1 MGWWI
6 GSDKLSTEQREII
19 VAIKKNLTQVHW
31 VQGAAGVG
39 KTTVLADLAQELYVE
54 SQELYAEYPNASF
67 YYLTYTHALKE
78 LARKSFVE
86 EGVERIKIK
95 FLTHTQFLKNNRVC
109 DFVFLD
115 EVQDI
120 STNDLLKIKKLA
132 KHLIIAGDCDQTI
145 YDNSPSEQEIINT
158 LVPTQYVLKAMYRL
172 TESLAAIAIKILP
185 SSNIESAKPSNTL
198 ANTEARLMRCPDQR
212 DEFIWVVT
220 EALARARADK
230 PSCIIFSHHQDITA
244 FYHTIAEYF
253 KIEYSGSELYEKNL
267 YDNSPLTNP
276 HLNYLTVNQNFKS
289 HQVNLCY
296 LGNGYGTLNEADKKP
311 MVYIMTYHSAKGLDF
326 DNIFIPQLNSNKDI
340 VHPFVLAKNPN
351 LDKRLLYVAVTRS
364 RCNLFLTYSTTSPH
378 FLVQNLPNTKV
389 ITFQPNQDNNDEED
403 FF

>member
-19 VAIKKNLTQVHW
+19 ASIKKALTQVHW
-31 VQGAAGVG
+31 VQGTAGAG
-39 KTTVLADLAQELYVE
+39 KTTVLAELAQELYV
-54 SQELYAEYPNASF
+54 EYPNASF

-86 EGVERIKIK
+86 EGIEKIK
-95 FLTHTQFLKNNRVC
+95 TKFVTHTQFLKNNRAC
-109 DFVFLD
+109 DFIFLD
-115 EVQDI
+115 EAQDI
-120 STNDLLKIKKLA
+120 STDDLLKIKHLA
-132 KHLIIAGDCDQTI
+132 KHLIVAGDCNQAI

-158 LVPTQYVLKAMYRL
+158 LASTQYVLKLMYRL
-172 TESLAAIAIKILP
+172 TASLAAIAIKILP
-185 SSNIESAKPSNTL
+185 SSNIISAKSANTL
-198 ANTEARLMRCPDQR
+198 ANTEARLMQCPNQK

-244 FYHTIAEYF
+244 FYHIIAEHF
-253 KIEYSGSELYEKNL
+253 KIEYSGKDLYEKNA
-267 YDNSPLTNP
+267 YENSPLKNSR
-276 HLNYLTVNQNFKS
+276 LNYLTVNQNFKL

-296 LGNGYGTLNEADKKP
+296 LGNGYGTLNDADKKP

-326 DNIFIPQLNSNKDI
+326 ENIFIPQLNSNKHI
-340 VHPFVLAKNPN
+340 VHPVVLDKNPN
-351 LDKRLLYVAVTRS
+351 LDKRLLYVAMTRS
-364 RCNLFLTYSTTSPH
+364 RCNLFLTYSTPFPH

-389 ITFQPNQDNNDEED
+389 IPFQPNQDNNEDED